1 MDYIYIQI
9 LPIGYRILLSLLR
22 GEHFNV
28 WKCEVKLVM

>member
-9 LPIGYRILLSLLR
+9 VPIGYWILLSLLR

-28 WKCEVKLVM
+28 WKYEVKLVK